1 MRSPA
6 RAARSP
12 PTAARDPQQ
21 HRHGQPHLRRRD
33 DEQGDLGED
42 TGLVGNWKLDEPSGA
57 AIADS
62 SGYGNGGNLVGGFGR
77 TTPPPA
83 ITFSDPNAATF
94 DGTAYSILG
103 ITGIPANNAPQT
115 ISVWVNLTSNAG
127 VQNFVTLINGG
138 SGSAVQVGI
147 RNPNVVVWS
156 YGGGTLAS
164 APLTG
169 TGAWHHITYTYD
181 GTTHRLYL
189 DGVAGTPTTNPPQTS
204 TPTQTYLGSY
214 DGANEFLQGA
224 LDDVR
229 VYNRALSPAEVTT
242 LAGGSNLAGRRRHPH
257 LHGYPDV
264 DRRPGDRH
272 RNRDRREP
280 AQHRGQLAQPGG
292 VFTGTGAVTLTA
304 TDAGNVVVSGGSSF
318 RCSASTVTGARI
330 RSPTRRWSPTGR
342 SRSPP
347 GQRWPAP
354 AP

>member
-1 MRSPA
+1 MRTPA
-6 RAARSP
+6 WS
-12 PTAARDPQQ
+12 
-21 HRHGQPHLRRRD
+21 G
-33 DEQGDLGED
+33 
-42 TGLVGNWKLDEPSGA
+42 TGSSTPSGA

-77 TTPPPA
+77 TTPPAA

-164 APLTG
+164 APLIG
-169 TGAWHHITYTYD
+169 TGAWHHIAYTFD
-181 GTTHRLYL
+181 GTTHRVYV
-189 DGVAGTPTTNPPQTS
+189 DGVAGTPTTNAPQTA
-204 TPTQTYLGSY
+204 TPTETYLGSY

-224 LDDVR
+224 LDDAR

-242 LAGGSNLAGRRRHPH
+242 LAGGSNLS
-257 LHGYPDV
+257 
-264 DRRPGDRH
+264 PGVGGTHTFADTLTSTGDLVIGTGTVIGASPL
-272 RNRDRREP
+272 NI
-280 AQHRGQLAQPGG
+280 GGSWLNTGG

-318 RCSASTVTGARI
+318 QVLSVTGNGG
-330 RSPTRRWSPTGR
+330 TYTLRRPGGGR
-342 SRSPP
+342 QRGVHYRLRGHGGRHRHHERQGQLGQLGHLHGGRAPSR
-347 GQRWPAP
+347 
-354 AP
+354 